1 MTTVSIAM
9 CTFNGEAF
17 LNQQLNSLA
26 IQTHKPDEI
35 IICDD
40 ASNDKSVAIAQA
52 FAKDSGLNV
61 RIHQNSK
68 NLGYVKNFEQ
78 AIGHCTQDLI
88 FLCDQDDLWHPEKI
102 KQMVNVFDAEPQVGL
117 VLHDF
122 CWIDEFNQPY
132 PGPMDTY
139 GPHQLSAAQLPDEI
153 RKNSIRVFMQ
163 PYPRAWCGCMM
174 AYRRSF
180 NELVLPIFPGKGH
193 DDWILK
199 LLAPITETRFIATPL
214 VRYRM
219 HQQNTNRRDLE
230 KRTPKYL
237 FKRFILKLNMLIKG
251 HNKRNFY
258 NSIALKLSN
267 SNIDILHPHI
277 LKQYKK
283 FI

>member
-17 LNQQLNSLA
+17 LIQQLNSLA
-26 IQTHKPDEI
+26 VQTHQPDEI
-35 IICDD
+35 IIFDD

-61 RIHQNSK
+61 RIHRNDK

-102 KQMVNVFDAEPQVGL
+102 KQMVDVFDAEPEVGL

-122 CWIDEFNQPY
+122 CWIDDFNQPY
-132 PGPMDTY
+132 PGPIDTY
-139 GPHQLSAAQLPDEI
+139 GPHQLSASQLPKEI
-153 RKNSIRVFMQ
+153 RKNSINVFMQ

-199 LLAPITETRFIATPL
+199 LLAPITETRFIANPL

-230 KRTPKYL
+230 KRTLKYL
-237 FKRFILKLNMLIKG
+237 FKRFILKFNMLIKG

-258 NSIALKLSN
+258 NSIVLKLSK